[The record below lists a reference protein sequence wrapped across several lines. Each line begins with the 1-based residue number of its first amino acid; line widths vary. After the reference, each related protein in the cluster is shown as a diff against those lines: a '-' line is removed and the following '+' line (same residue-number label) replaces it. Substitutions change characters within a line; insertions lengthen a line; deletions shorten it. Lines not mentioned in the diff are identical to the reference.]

1 MNSTTT
7 KIVIKT
13 LKDSKTIKD
22 NAIATGE
29 CYFQYSDRKNG
40 LQTRTMNYVS
50 YGQAA
55 ENLINKGVNG
65 KYEATGELSLEQP
78 EGALNPILTLNIERA
93 TFLGTQQVKSKPAA
107 KSTTE
112 IPA

>member
-29 CYFQYSDRKNG
+29 CYFQYSDRKKG
-40 LQTRTMNYVS
+40 LQTRTMNYVA
-50 YGQAA
+50 YGQAG
-55 ENLINKGVNG
+55 ETLINKGINA
-65 KYEATGELSLEQP
+65 KYEATGELSNEVP

-93 TFLGTQQVKSKPAA
+93 TFLGSHQVKSKPAA
-107 KSTTE
+107 KSTNE
-112 IPA
+112 IAA